1 MDLKICVN
9 CGDKAEVPVVLPGDP
24 VLLCVRCG
32 HRQPFL
38 RLPMFA
44 LTGPSGTGKSTV
56 GKMLTAELGDAVVV
70 MEQDVL
76 WSAGL
81 QDPADDYRVFRAT
94 WLRMVAMVNQ
104 SGRPVVLCGTVVP
117 VQFERL
123 PERAFLGDI
132 HYLALTCAPDLLAS
146 RLRARPAWREWDD
159 EDRITEMLEFNE
171 WVRANAATM
180 DPPMELLDTTGI
192 SLAESVR
199 VVTDWVRRGL
209 AQEKGSRSTG

>member
-1 MDLKICVN
+1 MDLKICVS

-24 VLLCVRCG
+24 VLFCAVCG
-32 HRQPFL
+32 HRQPFT

-56 GKMLTAELGDAVVV
+56 GKCLAAELGDAVVV

-123 PERAFLGDI
+123 PERALLGDI
-132 HYLALTCAPDLLAS
+132 HYLALTCEPDLLAK

-159 EDRITEMLEFNE
+159 EDRIAEMLEFNE
-171 WVRANAATM
+171 WVRATAHTM
-180 DPPMELLDTTGI
+180 APPMRLLDTTSR
-192 SLAESVR
+192 SLEETVHE
-199 VVTDWVRRGL
+199 VVAWVRSGL
-209 AQEKGSRSTG
+209 SQPG